1 MKSWS
6 FDPESN
12 TSSPAELYLG
22 FASPTSSTVPQYT
35 IKLQQNPT
43 GTPSPTG
50 CPGSG
55 LNYCNDSLPPLP
67 YNTSATG
74 PYQNPV
80 HLFGSWYQPFRMGN
94 FFARPDLFAKFVI
107 PGHSLPV
114 GCTTVD
120 VTVCNNNSTITSTSS
135 TPAGCATVSSNRSL
149 NVPQGCVLKLQNG
162 TYDFCDITM
171 GKSSALLPV
180 DTTANAEVRIFLDNK
195 LRTVGTPPTASAACA
210 NSTQGKLNWPNNTFP
225 RWMTNNG
232 TQVSAADCIN
242 TAFNGDTWTALAGQL
257 YVYGAGDP
265 TDATTNYPPNTN
277 DAVDIPGMNF
287 NGSITAMNSTINL
300 TDSSTCIN
308 GGITGGAVNIANNAG
323 FKWDANIAKPTQ
335 SDTAKTFYRTGFST
349 CTSKGFRFSSTATAP
364 AYPTYPSDGC

>member
-1 MKSWS
+1 
-6 FDPESN
+6 
-12 TSSPAELYLG
+12 
-22 FASPTSSTVPQYT
+22 
-35 IKLQQNPT
+35 
-43 GTPSPTG
+43 
-50 CPGSG
+50 
-55 LNYCNDSLPPLP
+55 
-67 YNTSATG
+67 
-74 PYQNPV
+74 
-80 HLFGSWYQPFRMGN
+80 
-94 FFARPDLFAKFVI
+94 
-107 PGHSLPV
+107 
-114 GCTTVD
+114 
-120 VTVCNNNSTITSTSS
+120 
-135 TPAGCATVSSNRSL
+135 
-149 NVPQGCVLKLQNG
+149 
-162 TYDFCDITM
+162 M

-195 LRTVGTPPTASAACA
+195 LRTVGTPPSAACA

-265 TDATTNYPPNTN
+265 ADATTNYPVNTN